1 MTGIYKRI
9 KYIFTTFCKIFVRI
23 KYVAFASSIQKY
35 VNFFPVHL
43 VDGLNVNWIFTISG
57 EASLWGSNVYNK
69 NPN

>member
-9 KYIFTTFCKIFVRI
+9 KYIFRTFCKIFVHV

-35 VNFFPVHL
+35 VNFCPVRL
-43 VDGLNVNWIFTISG
+43 VDGLNVNYMFTISG
-57 EASLWGSNVYNK
+57 EASLWGSSVYNK